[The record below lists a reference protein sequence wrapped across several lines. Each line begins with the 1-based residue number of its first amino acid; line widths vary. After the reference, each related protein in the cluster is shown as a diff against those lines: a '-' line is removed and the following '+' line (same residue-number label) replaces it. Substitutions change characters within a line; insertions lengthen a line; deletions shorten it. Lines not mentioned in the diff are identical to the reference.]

1 MTTFKPYH
9 AGKVSVTFGK
19 PTVGPKIYLTK
30 GPSGWPEQFSRTV
43 ADNALASFLAPLHV
57 EEVLASFRLALQLE
71 GREENWGDVIAHLA
85 KVTGSDEK
93 HVPEIAGVALW
104 GRYLI
109 HKRDEE
115 IN

>member
-19 PTVGPKIYLTK
+19 PTVGPKIYLAR
-30 GPSGWPEQFSRTV
+30 GPSGWPEQFPRAL
-43 ADNALASFLAPLHV
+43 ADNALASFLAPLNV
-57 EEVLASFRLALQLE
+57 DDVVASFRRAVQLE
-71 GREENWGDVIAHLA
+71 GREEGWGDVITHLA

-93 HVPEIAGVALW
+93 RVPEIVGVALW

-109 HKRDEE
+109 FRHNEE
-115 IN
+115 TN